1 MKICREVS
9 GECSCCLLSLRLR
22 VCICVC
28 LSISASVN
36 VCICLP
42 VSVYVECEFPT
53 DAEVG
58 GATGGEA
65 AFLVGGASNGSVKKT
80 FSKKNQLH

>member
-36 VCICLP
+36 VCVCLP

-58 GATGGEA
+58 GAEGDGRPPSLWEER
-65 AFLVGGASNGSVKKT
+65 VMGA
-80 FSKKNQLH
+80 